1 MAICRKEGI
10 MRTFKQIYQESY
22 DEIHPGEMLVE
33 DMQEDAR
40 TERGANGCSMRYCG
54 LLR

>member
-1 MAICRKEGI
+1 MKSVICRKEVN

-33 DMQEDAR
+33 DMQEDAL
-40 TERGANGCSMRYCG
+40 TERHKWM
-54 LLR
+54 